1 MLVHG
6 SERRSDITPKVR
18 VNNEETSMALPG
30 KAVMLRTVGQLC
42 LLTLFTLCL
51 GAAAPDSATVTVTMI
66 DYKFEPDHL
75 TFKHGVHY
83 QLHLE
88 NHGKE
93 THEFTAPV
101 FFAAAKIDN
110 PNVLNRERTEVVMQ
124 PGDVK
129 DVFLTPGKPGTYDL
143 RCADH
148 DWNGMVGGIT
158 VE

>member
-1 MLVHG
+1 
-6 SERRSDITPKVR
+6 
-18 VNNEETSMALPG
+18 MALSG
-30 KAVMLRTVGQLC
+30 KAVIIRSAAQLG
-42 LLTLFTLCL
+42 LLATLALGLC
-51 GAAAPDSATVTVTMI
+51 AAAPDLVTLNVTMTE
-66 DYKFEPDHL
+66 YQFVPDHL

-83 QLHLE
+83 RLHLE

-101 FFAAAKIDN
+101 FFATAKIDN
-110 PNVLNRERTEVVMQ
+110 PGVLNRERTEVVMQ

-148 DWNGMVGGIT
+148 DWNGMTGGIT